1 MCSCE
6 SPDGGARDSWHS
18 YWIQQRLG
26 ELSDLPMQQALAG
39 GQLAR
44 SCSTGK
50 GLVTK
55 SKSQGLGLKLQ
66 EVSLAT

>member
-1 MCSCE
+1 MTASTAAGYNSVMGSCQTCLCSRHWL
-6 SPDGGARDSWHS
+6 GGNW
-18 YWIQQRLG
+18 Q
-26 ELSDLPMQQALAG
+26 E
-39 GQLAR
+39 